1 MNVAHNVIFALVL
14 FHSLNGL
21 LNFWINYLAKKF
33 NYSYSFYII
42 LLVSF
47 AIICYVC
54 YLIFKEIDKKQ
65 KKKFLKNKHR

>member
-33 NYSYSFYII
+33 NYSYTFYVI

-47 AIICYVC
+47 AILCYVC
-54 YLIFKEIDKKQ
+54 YFAFREINKNMN
-65 KKKFLKNKHR
+65 KKFLKNKHR